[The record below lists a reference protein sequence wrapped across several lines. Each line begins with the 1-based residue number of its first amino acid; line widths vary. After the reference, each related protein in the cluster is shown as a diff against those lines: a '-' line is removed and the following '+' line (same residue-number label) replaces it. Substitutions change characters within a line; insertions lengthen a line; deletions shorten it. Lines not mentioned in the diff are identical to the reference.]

1 MATEEQVINRGVDVV
16 IEVESKEKPGEFIP
30 VGFQRGG
37 TLNREAET
45 IDITNKSDF
54 GWANSEVGVLSWS
67 IDCDGILVETD
78 KALSMLEE
86 AFLNREYVRSRI
98 KYPSGTVYTGT
109 SIITSF
115 PVEVPYDDVATYSMT
130 LTGKGK
136 LEKGKATEPTKASK

>member
-1 MATEEQVINRGVDVV
+1 MTGVAPKGEDTIVNRGVDIL
-16 IEVESKEKPGEFIP
+16 IEVEESEGKFIP

-37 TLNREAET
+37 TLNRDAET

-86 AFLNREYVRSRI
+86 AFLARRAVRSRI
-98 KYPSGTVYTGT
+98 KYPSGTVYVGK

-136 LEKGKATEPTKASK
+136 LEKSKDETK